1 MCDVMATKSHL
12 ACGAENVRALVNG
25 TKAGNVLAPDTS
37 RLMTLTSLLS
47 SDGTEV
53 RNTDSAGCN
62 NAIDVVHRPIGDV
75 TCTLETAG
83 ISGVQTVVG
92 FVGQRRIEIV

>member
-1 MCDVMATKSHL
+1 MATKSHL

-25 TKAGNVLAPDTS
+25 MKSGNVLAPDTL

-53 RNTDSAGCN
+53 RNTGSAGCN
-62 NAIDVVHRPIGDV
+62 DAIDVAHKSIWNV
-75 TCTLETAG
+75 TCSLDANG

-92 FVGQRRIEIV
+92 FVGQRRIEIERMKA